1 MEAKS
6 VFDGA
11 INQQLDNET
20 RIAAMNVTSKSFDYI
35 QTEILYSEG
44 NNKCSIS
51 KDDIAL

>member
-1 MEAKS
+1 MRRTAGS
-6 VFDGA
+6 ARVSR
-11 INQQLDNET
+11 LYVLMT
-20 RIAAMNVTSKSFDYI
+20 MIATMNVTSKSFDYI